1 MKETGMLALDN
12 LIYNAT
18 VAVKKAM
25 NRFDEVEKDF
35 YETED
40 KELLI
45 DIAEQLR
52 FRKSDYKKKCDR
64 LLELLSAKKVYQEL
78 DAKGIEL

>member
-12 LIYNAT
+12 LIYTAT
-18 VAVKKAM
+18 IEVRKAKS
-25 NRFDEVEKDF
+25 RFDEIEKYF
-35 YETED
+35 YRMED

-45 DIAEQLR
+45 EIAEQLR

-64 LLELLSAKKVYQEL
+64 LCELLTAKKVYQEL
-78 DAKGIEL
+78 DQKGIEL